1 MSTNAIGLDENK
13 SQELASVL
21 NELLANTEVHYQNIR
36 GLHWNIVGNDFFELH
51 VKYEELYNTTKEDI
65 DEIAERIVTL
75 GQRPLHTFSAFVEKS
90 TIKELQDV
98 TNGRKGMEYLV
109 DAYNTILSLER
120 KALNLSDELND
131 EGTNALM
138 SDLIAVQE
146 KNVWMFNA
154 WLKKS

>member
-1 MSTNAIGLDENK
+1 MSTNAIGLDEKK
-13 SQELASVL
+13 SKELTEVL

-51 VKYEELYNTTKEDI
+51 VKYEELYNTTMQDI

-75 GQRPLHTFSAFVEKS
+75 GQRPLHTFSSFVENS
-90 TIKELQDV
+90 SIKELKDV
-98 TNGRKGMEYLV
+98 TNGREGMQYLV
-109 DAYNTILSLER
+109 DAYNTILKIER
-120 KALNLSDELND
+120 KALDLSDELND

-138 SDLIAVQE
+138 SDLISVQE